1 VEFQG
6 FIYAVPNSTM
16 DGGNSLQEWRVS
28 SHRQLARGGHSAW
41 GLGEGLTS
49 PHLKKTN
56 LLQNVTQGLGIG
68 GLL

>member
-1 VEFQG
+1 
-6 FIYAVPNSTM
+6 M

-49 PHLKKTN
+49 PHHKKTN